1 MANEGTIDL
10 ESPDSILTQANIRT
24 LLNKSTFLKLP
35 PEYQYKLMGLLPQ
48 VDRMHGTKLRHS
60 SLNNE
65 FFAKAN
71 QEWKERLSQGDFT
84 QENLAKTRADIE
96 KDKQKTDPWK
106 VQHFEPVWGIQKDFL
121 NSVEKL
127 EEQNTTSLVNNN
139 KKKEC
144 SKKQKRRSTTTI
156 LKEEDEILGDEDQP
170 LLKKV
175 KSKVESV
182 VEEEK
187 VKIEPA
193 LILGDESSPV
203 DEIDGTEGKILRPK
217 KTREITQ
224 QARKFKR
231 VQAEKLVKSNKS
243 ISRIFF
249 LIFCIRI
256 HGKYSKQIC
265 EIAFLAILIFC
276 QF

>member
-1 MANEGTIDL
+1 M
-10 ESPDSILTQANIRT
+10 
-24 LLNKSTFLKLP
+24 
-35 PEYQYKLMGLLPQ
+35 
-48 VDRMHGTKLRHS
+48 
-60 SLNNE
+60 
-65 FFAKAN
+65 
-71 QEWKERLSQGDFT
+71 
-84 QENLAKTRADIE
+84 
-96 KDKQKTDPWK
+96 
-106 VQHFEPVWGIQKDFL
+106 
-121 NSVEKL
+121 EKL

-203 DEIDGTEGKILRPK
+203 DEIDGTEGKKPLFYYIVVGQKIK
-217 KTREITQ
+217 K
-224 QARKFKR
+224 KFK
-231 VQAEKLVKSNKS
+231 AKNNS
-243 ISRIFF
+243 
-249 LIFCIRI
+249 
-256 HGKYSKQIC
+256 
-265 EIAFLAILIFC
+265 
-276 QF
+276 